1 MKNFLYAIF
10 YEMIKIIN
18 WLISIRHLYLRK
30 SRYLV
35 QVRYRLYQVFR
46 YQVQVKVKNEIHFIN
61 LIMVPFYR
69 SHWIKP
75 EYIYCFL
82 WLFKTFS
89 QKWPKAR
96 CEFFYY
102 VWLMTK
108 IVVFGH
114 FWLSFFSGLIF
125 CYKVDYIMTL
135 EQSVYWLKIN

>member
-69 SHWIKP
+69 SHWIKS

-102 VWLMTK
+102 VVIDLFNK
-108 IVVFGH
+108 NDEPLF
-114 FWLSFFSGLIF
+114 LP
-125 CYKVDYIMTL
+125 KVSHSSSTTTMTL
-135 EQSVYWLKIN
+135 WPK